1 MSDIDTQVLD
11 ILKEFGGES
20 SMFLITNPDSPWGKL
35 GDSATLKAAV
45 ESLVAQGAVE
55 YDAGS
60 DVVKIQ

>member
-35 GDSATLKAAV
+35 GDADSLKAAV
-45 ESLVAQGAVE
+45 ESLVAQGTVE

-60 DVVKIQ
+60 DVVKVK